1 MMDTAPLSDSIQMY
15 LVTIHRLAA
24 EKQPVP
30 LSQLAAALDISPVSV
45 NQMCRRLQDEGLVTY
60 EPYKGV
66 SFTAVGEQAAARILR
81 RHRLWE
87 VFLVQ
92 HLQMGSTAAH
102 EVACQLEHATTE
114 ALAERLASFLSHPRV
129 CPEGD
134 PIPDSSGSLSTT
146 HARSL
151 VEARVGQSGHCVR
164 CTADEASC
172 GFLIGQGLH
181 PGAAFQVVATSPDSL
196 LLETG
201 GRRIALDR
209 SLATTVWV
217 EIQEEQG
224 TRPA

>member
-1 MMDTAPLSDSIQMY
+1 MIGTASLSDSIQMY

-24 EKQPVP
+24 ERQPVP

-66 SFTAVGEQAAARILR
+66 SFTEAGEQAASRILR

-102 EVACQLEHATTE
+102 EMACQLEHATPE

-129 CPEGD
+129 CPEGE
-134 PIPDSSGSLSTT
+134 PIPDSSSTLSTT
-146 HARSL
+146 HAHPL
-151 VEARVGQSGHCVR
+151 VEARAGQSGHCVR
-164 CTADEASC
+164 CTADESSC
-172 GFLIGQGLH
+172 AFLIGQGLR
-181 PGAAFQVVATSPDSL
+181 PGAPFQVVATAPDSL
-196 LLETG
+196 LLELD

-209 SLATTVWV
+209 SLAAAILV
-217 EIQEEQG
+217 EIE
-224 TRPA
+224 